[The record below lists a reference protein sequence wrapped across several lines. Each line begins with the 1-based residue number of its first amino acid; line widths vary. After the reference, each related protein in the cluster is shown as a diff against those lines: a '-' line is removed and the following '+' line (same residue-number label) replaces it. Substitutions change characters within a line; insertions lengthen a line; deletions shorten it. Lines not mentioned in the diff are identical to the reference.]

1 MSYFRARHYFQRF
14 INART
19 RFMSYYWARHYF
31 QRFINSEAWNLIKW
45 SKLLFFREK
54 ISQNDHKWPKMTSNG
69 PNNTIHVNNPKS
81 HVSRVTIFYEI
92 RGLQWILNV
101 FSMLEPVL
109 WVVFGLDTIFNV
121 ISTLEP
127 VFYFISTLEHVFY
140 FISTLEPVFTL
151 LTVIRSTTFQKATN
165 Y

>member
-1 MSYFRARHYFQRF
+1 M
-14 INART
+14 T
-19 RFMSYYWARHYF
+19 
-31 QRFINSEAWNLIKW
+31 K
-45 SKLLFFREK
+45 
-54 ISQNDHKWPKMTSNG
+54 NDHKWPKMTSNG

-140 FISTLEPVFTL
+140 FISTLEPVFYFISTL
-151 LTVIRSTTFQKATN
+151 EPDFCAHSTKSFQSILDSWSFAHLLKFLISQQCITQHNQSSRSMFWLEAFPFL
-165 Y
+165 